1 MGTTAPPPDRH
12 RRLVAEGLGRLRV
25 TVAEMGER
33 IDQAIVRAMIGLMR
47 RDVDSCRAVVT
58 GDAAVNALHREVRDR
73 CVGILS
79 ASPLSC
85 ELRETMSLLDISSEL
100 ERMGDHCVSIA
111 KIAQE
116 LADLPERRPSVD
128 LSVLGRVC
136 REQIRDVLT
145 AVVARDAGEARRVA
159 GRDDC
164 VDRIY
169 HRAVDDLIQL
179 MSTDVEAVYRA
190 IKLVLIARHLERI
203 GDRVTNVAEDLVF
216 VRTGVI
222 EELG

>member
-1 MGTTAPPPDRH
+1 MGMTAPPPDRH
-12 RRLVAEGLGRLRV
+12 LQPVADELGRLRV

-33 IDQAIVRAMIGLMR
+33 IDQAIVRALIGLTR
-47 RDVDSCRAVVT
+47 RDVDSCREVVA
-58 GDAAVNALHREVRDR
+58 GDGAINALHRDVRQR
-73 CVGILS
+73 CLRVLS
-79 ASPLSC
+79 RGLMSC

-116 LADLPERRPSVD
+116 LADLPDRRPSVD

-136 REQIRDVLT
+136 REQVRDILT
-145 AVVARDAGEARRVA
+145 AVLAGDICEGRRVA
-159 GRDDC
+159 ARDDR
-164 VDRIY
+164 VDDIY
-169 HRAVDDLIQL
+169 HRVVDDLIRE
-179 MSTDVEAVYRA
+179 MSGDVQITYRA

-203 GDRVTNVAEDLVF
+203 ADRVTNIAENLVF
-216 VRTGVI
+216 LRTGVM